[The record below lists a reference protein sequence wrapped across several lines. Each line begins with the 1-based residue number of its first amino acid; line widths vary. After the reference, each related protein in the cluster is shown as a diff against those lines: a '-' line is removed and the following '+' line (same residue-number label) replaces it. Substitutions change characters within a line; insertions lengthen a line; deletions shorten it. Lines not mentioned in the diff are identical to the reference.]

1 MDIGGSSDQ
10 VYSDKSSRRTWS
22 KFEEDALL
30 NVLEDVLVKGGNRC
44 DNGTVRPGTWKEI
57 EKALNVLIPSSGIR
71 ASPHIE
77 NKYRMLKKQYSIV
90 FDMVNTSGFSW
101 NDVKKCVQVDSDE
114 AWLTY
119 TQVSFL

>member
-1 MDIGGSSDQ
+1 M
-10 VYSDKSSRRTWS
+10 
-22 KFEEDALL
+22 
-30 NVLEDVLVKGGNRC
+30 
-44 DNGTVRPGTWKEI
+44 
-57 EKALNVLIPSSGIR
+57 NVLIHNSGIR

-90 FDMVNTSGFSW
+90 FDMVNTSVFSW

-119 TQVSFL
+119 TQVSFFIDYLFLFSCIFYDFSLI